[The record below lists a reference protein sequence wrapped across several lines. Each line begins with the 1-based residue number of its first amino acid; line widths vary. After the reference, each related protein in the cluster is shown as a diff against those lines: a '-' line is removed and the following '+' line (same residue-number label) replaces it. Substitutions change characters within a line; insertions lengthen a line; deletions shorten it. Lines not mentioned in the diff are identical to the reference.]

1 LKIDPVSLFCVVV
14 VVVVVSGAQQR
25 EDNSFHSGNAHQSF
39 LLTQIFSGA
48 SSHPVLRSSEWK
60 KASKAFIN
68 TVRHGLPAN
77 TTGCYRNHWKV
88 MESWVAEKGVKVT
101 VLPPPSRSKGS
112 FIEPF
117 SQRTYRDSTRTYK
130 LIRLRRVHLEGKS
143 MTRLYQ
149 AAPRCM
155 VFTGEHTASGVPPWN
170 WGVADELQPPL
181 NPPREIRSLSKG
193 KKDFFEFLFWFF
205 FSANK
210 IDPVLLFVC

>member
-1 LKIDPVSLFCVVV
+1 
-14 VVVVVSGAQQR
+14 
-25 EDNSFHSGNAHQSF
+25 
-39 LLTQIFSGA
+39 
-48 SSHPVLRSSEWK
+48 
-60 KASKAFIN
+60 
-68 TVRHGLPAN
+68 
-77 TTGCYRNHWKV
+77 
-88 MESWVAEKGVKVT
+88 MESWVADKGVKVT

-112 FIEPF
+112 FVEPF
-117 SQRTYRDSTRTYK
+117 SQRTYRDRTRTYK

-193 KKDFFEFLFWFF
+193 KQDICIEFF
-205 FSANK
+205 FAVQRRSTGVVVCV
-210 IDPVLLFVC
+210 VLLFV